1 MDRIFRPCFG
11 GPPISSTRFCVGQ
24 SRLTSRSSSRLNSI
38 SSSTS
43 PPPTPVIYI
52 APTAPPPDTS
62 AATLA
67 RWDGAHPQA
76 RRAMKTAAMI
86 FALALVGSQALAQE
100 QTRVYGP
107 DGRSLG

>member
-1 MDRIFRPCFG
+1 MMKRRAFITLLG
-11 GPPISSTRFCVGQ
+11 GAAAGP
-24 SRLTSRSSSRLNSI
+24 LTAR
-38 SSSTS
+38 
-43 PPPTPVIYI
+43 PPPPPPPVIYI

-100 QTRVYGP
+100 QTRIYGRTAGASARP
-107 DGRSLG
+107 PLMARSSPPFRMRS